1 MQVMDQSLLV
11 LELALRTFW
20 NSRIKAACL
29 RDASSSPGNTS
40 SV

>member
-11 LELALRTFW
+11 LELVLRTFW
-20 NSRIKAACL
+20 NSRIKDACL
-29 RDASSSPGNTS
+29 RDASSSPGNTY